1 MIKSKKKIIKMISS
15 IKIVEYLPVSL
26 QNKVQKIISVS
37 SIKANKNKNLQ
48 VLAQMHKSKTIKKTI
63 KAFYNYLLLLPLTPS
78 NKFNRHK
85 KNKIY
90 LCKNKNQQLFKDSSQ
105 MHNLNY
111 QHIDFI
117 TKNMMMNHLKIVSHL
132 QTIEMKI
139 YLRMR

>member
-1 MIKSKKKIIKMISS
+1 MIKSKKKIIKVISS

-48 VLAQMHKSKTIKKTI
+48 VLAQMHKSKTIK
-63 KAFYNYLLLLPLTPS
+63 AFYNYLLLLPLTPS

-90 LCKNKNQQLFKDSSQ
+90 RCKNKNQQLFKDSSQ

-117 TKNMMMNHLKIVSHL
+117 TKNMKMNHLKIVSHL